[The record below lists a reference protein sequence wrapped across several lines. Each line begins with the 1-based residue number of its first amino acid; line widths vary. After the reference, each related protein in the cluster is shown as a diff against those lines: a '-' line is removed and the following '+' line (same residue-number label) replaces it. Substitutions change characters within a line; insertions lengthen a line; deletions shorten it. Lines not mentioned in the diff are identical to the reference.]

1 MVVGDK
7 GGIQGWF
14 RKLDSTVEKIYI
26 GLAPKIWNKMR
37 SSMNQH
43 GASAGQ
49 CRREIEKCSRHIV
62 GWDFAELG
70 DKNLSTLMKIPQS
83 QASPIKSNCELA
95 KGERDRER
103 VWVQGENKHETFS
116 RTFQKYKN

>member
-26 GLAPKIWNKMR
+26 GLAPKIWSKMC
-37 SSMNQH
+37 SSMNQQ
-43 GASAGQ
+43 GACAGQ
-49 CRREIEKCSRHIV
+49 WEIEKCSRHIV

-116 RTFQKYKN
+116 RNIRIRY